1 MAVTDLTGTI
11 WVINAMPT
19 PIASTLTAYINFTS
33 NSAPFTGITLY
44 DDMDFGNIAY
54 RNPETLE
61 FPIIVYDSETW
72 AYDSYRTL
80 SITGGADATNA
91 TLIAWLGANAEQ
103 QIPTVPD
110 VSISYNGGEIAS
122 MSDSGTKVLKTQGKY
137 CTDDITI
144 DYTKSG
150 GGGGD
155 EQLFIFCNST
165 AYLNAGATINNNF
178 LSAKAAYYGAA
189 LVSGA
194 TVTFYTYGD
203 YILTGVTG
211 WKSGDAISFTTVQR
225 GTYTFTMPSESVN
238 CTIYY
243 DD

>member
-1 MAVTDLTGTI
+1 MALSNLSGTQWLINASIQSPDTTI
-11 WVINAMPT
+11 W
-19 PIASTLTAYINFTS
+19 ASINFTS
-33 NSAPFTGITLY
+33 NATEFDAMTIY
-44 DDMDFGNIAY
+44 DEMDNPNTIAY
-54 RNPETLE
+54 RSESLDYPV
-61 FPIIVYDSETW
+61 IVCLDNEW
-72 AYDSYRTL
+72 DNQNYRAIV
-80 SITGGADATNA
+80 ITGGADVTNA
-91 TLIAWLGANAEQ
+91 TLIAWLETNAVQ
-103 QIPTVPD
+103 QIPATSD
-110 VSISYNGGEIAS
+110 VSISYNGDEIAT
-122 MSDSGTKVLKTQGKY
+122 MSDSGTKTLETAGKY
-137 CTDDITI
+137 LVDNITVS
-144 DYTKSG
+144 YTKSG

-165 AYLNAGATINNNF
+165 AYLNAGATINNNS
-178 LSAKAAYYGAA
+178 LSAKAVYYGAA

-211 WKSGDAISFTTVQR
+211 WKSGDTISFTTVQR